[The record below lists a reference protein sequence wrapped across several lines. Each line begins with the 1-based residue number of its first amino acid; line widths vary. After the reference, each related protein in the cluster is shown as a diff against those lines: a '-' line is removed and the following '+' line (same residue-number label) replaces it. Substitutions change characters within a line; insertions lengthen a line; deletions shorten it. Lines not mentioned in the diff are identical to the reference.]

1 MSFIVGKGIQ
11 LVASGIGLASESITH
26 HREKKRAK
34 AQGDGESCDDPPSLH
49 LEGEDEIPRNAFDEE
64 HWDLDDAQHDLTI
77 ELSPSQA
84 STTPQDAKQTVAAF
98 ITRYPAPPPPYG
110 PERPKLT
117 LPVVLPQ
124 RRPKDKSRGFIRAYA
139 PSLEE
144 VGIDQAMFLDFIET
158 FDKSTQV
165 SPWISAIN
173 LANFATFAMAPP
185 FSFLVS
191 AAIMQTVKVISEV
204 QVRARYV
211 TFKDN
216 DLLKSTPDHTL

>member
-26 HREKKRAK
+26 HKEKNLAK
-34 AQGDGESCDDPPSLH
+34 SQGNGESCGESPSPH
-49 LEGEDEIPRNAFDEE
+49 LEGADEVPQEAFDEGY
-64 HWDLDDAQHDLTI
+64 WDLDDAQHELTS

-84 STTPQDAKQTVAAF
+84 STKHQDAKQTVAAF
-98 ITRYPAPPPPYG
+98 ITRYPVPPPPYG
-110 PERPKLT
+110 PERPKLPF
-117 LPVVLPQ
+117 PVVLPQ

-165 SPWISAIN
+165 SPWIAAIN

-185 FSFLVS
+185 FSLLVS

-204 QVRARYV
+204 QVRARYAN
-211 TFKDN
+211 FKYDN
-216 DLLKSTPDHTL
+216 LLRPAPDRTL